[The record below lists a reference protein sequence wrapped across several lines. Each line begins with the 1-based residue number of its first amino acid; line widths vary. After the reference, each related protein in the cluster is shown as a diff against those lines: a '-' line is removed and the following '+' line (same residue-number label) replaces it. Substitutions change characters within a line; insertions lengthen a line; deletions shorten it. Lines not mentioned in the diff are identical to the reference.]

1 MQVLRTLPAEVAV
14 AVSGGVDSLV
24 TLHWISQRRPI
35 KAVHYVHDSEYAAEE
50 HEFVQAFCK
59 DLGVELIVEKQATIG
74 RQGRSQEEYWRQ
86 GRYNFFKQLPF
97 AVCTG
102 HTLDDAVEWYLFT
115 SFNGQGHYMDY
126 QHANVIRPFLTTKKI
141 DLLAY
146 ADKYALKWLED
157 PSNQQV
163 DFAVR
168 NRIRHDI
175 LPQVLQVNPG
185 LYNMVKR
192 RIVERTN
199 HTERSTCCT

>member
-1 MQVLRTLPAEVAV
+1 MQVLRTLPADSAV

-24 TLHWISQRRPI
+24 TLHWISQRRSVR
-35 KAVHYVHDSEYAAEE
+35 AVHYVHDSDYAAQE
-50 HEFVQAFCK
+50 HDFVHKFCK
-59 DLGVELIVEKQATIG
+59 EIGVELTVQTQLPNG
-74 RQGRSQEEYWRQ
+74 RQGQSQEQYWRQ

-97 AVCTG
+97 PVCTG